1 MYDGKWWY
9 TYDANGNRTAR
20 ARNAD
25 HNGNVVNID
34 KSDEYWEYEWDYH
47 NRLVK
52 VQQYNAP
59 DNSSN
64 VCVEY
69 TYDALNRRIER
80 ISRTKAEVEV
90 TQYAYGRNGALAYQK
105 KSVGEKHTERTFV
118 YLNNQ
123 ITAFVDK
130 LQNGA
135 EKTYYT
141 ITDIQGSVTEVYD
154 ENQNLVWKSGYTA
167 FGILACE
174 VSNLIDFDGLYTDC
188 DYDTETGLTY
198 HWNRWRS
205 EEGNSWLS
213 EDFARDGLNWY
224 GYAGQNPVNFID
236 FIGLFY
242 YNADGQHSSSEEY
255 EKKDI
260 TTIHSD
266 ESNNANDNLSEDNSL
281 LNVFTDYGKISD
293 NSYLISGK
301 CIGEIAY
308 KSPKETYELLKSLIE
323 KAGLM
328 GKLYGKD
335 GYVCTNFG
343 KDVIGLLGLDINK
356 YYPSG
361 NLVKDNLSELKKNGS
376 VFELGKNKKL
386 NSGVYTFYKIYDNDK
401 DGHTGFLYIDKEQ
414 TQIILHN
421 GYNPSG
427 LDSVNEFKRGTK
439 TNFNNFFINDKK
451 NPVYL
456 KQIFIWEAN

>member
-9 TYDANGNRTAR
+9 TYDANGNRMAR
-20 ARNAD
+20 ARNAE

-80 ISRTKAEVEV
+80 ISRTNTEPEV
-90 TQYAYGRNGALAYQK
+90 TQYAYGRNGALTYQEK
-105 KSVGEKHTERTFV
+105 TAGSSVTTRSFV

-123 ITAFVDK
+123 ITAFADK

-154 ENQNLVWKSGYTA
+154 ESENLVWKSGYTA

-174 VSNLIDFDGLYTDC
+174 VSNLIDFDGLYTGC

-236 FIGLFY
+236 VIGLFY

-266 ESNNANDNLSEDNSL
+266 ESNNANSNLYDPYQVTGEKMGEPAPPYITIEITLGEKQKGKRAATKGILKIFFGNINDRKHGSKGKEVFSAPVVSGGIDDNNVEHSPASKGIYKNRKVTTVEKGSGSKLLRQEDHGGKDNIIIRL
-281 LNVFTDYGKISD
+281 FGGILIHQGKNTVTQEGGFTEG
-293 NSYLISGK
+293 
-301 CIGEIAY
+301 CIAITA
-308 KSPKETYELLKSLIE
+308 YELHEDKNGKTDVDRNYQTFSELIVT
-323 KAGLM
+323 G
-328 GKLYGKD
+328 
-335 GYVCTNFG
+335 VNI
-343 KDVIGLLGLDINK
+343 DVIIK
-356 YYPSG
+356 
-361 NLVKDNLSELKKNGS
+361 
-376 VFELGKNKKL
+376 
-386 NSGVYTFYKIYDNDK
+386 
-401 DGHTGFLYIDKEQ
+401 
-414 TQIILHN
+414 
-421 GYNPSG
+421 
-427 LDSVNEFKRGTK
+427 
-439 TNFNNFFINDKK
+439 
-451 NPVYL
+451 
-456 KQIFIWEAN
+456 